1 MRALLCTDMI
11 ALFTDFGA
19 AGPYHGQMLAVL
31 ARLCP
36 QTTVIPV
43 FPDMPVFNVR
53 ASAYLLPAYTQY
65 LPPESI
71 CLCVVDPGVGG
82 ERKALAIRADGRW
95 FVGPDNGLFSCILC
109 TAVELEIYEITWSP
123 DKLSASFHGRD
134 LFAPV
139 AAQLARGE
147 PVPGKPITLEEID
160 LPDWPVDLG
169 EVVYIDYFGNAITGL
184 RAIEMATE
192 RILSVGGRQLV
203 HALTFS
209 EVRPGECFWYENSN
223 GLIEI
228 AASQA
233 RAADLLSLSIG
244 SVVSV
249 IQEA

>member
-1 MRALLCTDMI
+1 MI
-11 ALFTDFGA
+11 TLFTDFGA
-19 AGPYHGQMLAVL
+19 AGPYNGQMLAVL
-31 ARLCP
+31 AGLCP

-43 FPDMPVFNVR
+43 FPDMPVFNAR

-65 LPPESI
+65 LPPQTI

-82 ERKALAIRADGRW
+82 KRKGLIVRANGHW
-95 FVGPDNGLFSCILC
+95 FVGPDNGLFSRIVR

-147 PVPGKPITLEEID
+147 PVPGKRITLEEID
-160 LPDWPVDLG
+160 LPNWPVDLG
-169 EVVYIDYFGNAITGL
+169 EVVYIDHFGNAITGI
-184 RAIEMATE
+184 RATGLASES
-192 RILSVGGRQLV
+192 ILSASGRQLA

-209 EVRPGECFWYENSN
+209 EVRPGGCFWYENSN

-244 SVVSV
+244 SVVTI
-249 IQEA
+249 IQET